1 MKLTY
6 RLEKKYINLILDFHV
21 RWNSVYLMIT
31 RLEKFKSIVNIITK
45 KPESIPGITNSQKTS
60 IASLKLSNG
69 EWKLVE
75 SLIYVLAPF
84 YKATKMLSGRKY
96 PTLALSFVI
105 KKILHAFLSSDTN
118 ESESDSISSL
128 KKAILPLFEY
138 HLESK
143 ISNEQKETVL
153 VNL

>member
-1 MKLTY
+1 MASASKHY
-6 RLEKKYINLILDFHV
+6 
-21 RWNSVYLMIT
+21 ST
-31 RLEKFKSIVNIITK
+31 RSKISKNGSKSKTPATQSQLVL
-45 KPESIPGITNSQKTS
+45 KPYHQNENDEMEEESIPGITNSQKTS

-69 EWKLVE
+69 EWNLVE

-105 KKILHAFLSSDTN
+105 KKIFHAFLSSDTN
-118 ESESDSISSL
+118 ESESDSISRL
-128 KKAILPLFEY
+128 KKAILPFFEY

>member
-69 EWKLVE
+69 EWNLVE
-75 SLIYVLAPF
+75 SYIFYFTSKSKNIYLL
-84 YKATKMLSGRKY
+84 YQ
-96 PTLALSFVI
+96 
-105 KKILHAFLSSDTN
+105 KK
-118 ESESDSISSL
+118 
-128 KKAILPLFEY
+128 
-138 HLESK
+138 
-143 ISNEQKETVL
+143 
-153 VNL
+153 

>member
-6 RLEKKYINLILDFHV
+6 QLEKKYINLILDFHV

-45 KPESIPGITNSQKTS
+45 KPESIPGLTNSQKTS
-60 IASLKLSNG
+60 IASLKLSND
-69 EWKLVE
+69 EWSL

-84 YKATKMLSGRKY
+84 YKATKILSGRKY

-105 KKILHAFLSSDTN
+105 KKILHVF
-118 ESESDSISSL
+118 
-128 KKAILPLFEY
+128 F
-138 HLESK
+138 HLIQMNRK
-143 ISNEQKETVL
+143 VTQFPA
-153 VNL
+153 

>member
-1 MKLTY
+1 M
-6 RLEKKYINLILDFHV
+6 
-21 RWNSVYLMIT
+21 
-31 RLEKFKSIVNIITK
+31 
-45 KPESIPGITNSQKTS
+45 
-60 IASLKLSNG
+60 
-69 EWKLVE
+69 E

-143 ISNEQKETVL
+143 ISNEQKEAVL

>member
-1 MKLTY
+1 
-6 RLEKKYINLILDFHV
+6 
-21 RWNSVYLMIT
+21 MIT

-60 IASLKLSNG
+60 IASLKLSNS
-69 EWKLVE
+69 EWNLVE
-75 SLIYVLAPF
+75 SLICVLAPF

-118 ESESDSISSL
+118 ESESLNFQPEKSDFAFIRVSSR
-128 KKAILPLFEY
+128 K
-138 HLESK
+138 
-143 ISNEQKETVL
+143 
-153 VNL
+153 